1 MKRLLLIFA
10 LLLPLLLMVACRSE
24 AEDPQESMLYKRYA
38 ARTDMTV
45 AQVCDFRLCDTVA
58 IDVVLLKADDEAAW
72 RRMAEEFGIHDTAG
86 VTSWLGDTENPA
98 IRVKWEGQPVVRVA
112 ASHEKKS
119 IGLYCIE
126 TETEYDAMLDYQLNN
141 LY

>member
-1 MKRLLLIFA
+1 
-10 LLLPLLLMVACRSE
+10 MVACRSE
-24 AEDPQESMLYKRYA
+24 AEGPQESMLYKRYA

-45 AQVCDFRLCDTVA
+45 AQVCDFKLCDTVA

-119 IGLYCIE
+119 IGFYCIE
-126 TETEYDAMLDYQLNN
+126 TVTEYDALLDYQLNN